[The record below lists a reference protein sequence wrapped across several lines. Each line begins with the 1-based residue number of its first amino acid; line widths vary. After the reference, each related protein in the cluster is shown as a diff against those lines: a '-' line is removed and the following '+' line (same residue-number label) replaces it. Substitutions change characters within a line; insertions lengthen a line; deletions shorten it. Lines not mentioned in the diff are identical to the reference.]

1 MDEGYTVLKHT
12 IDDGA
17 YVYGSG
23 AYTYATGA
31 TGAGGALNSLAVTNE
46 WDSVRLVNIVGTGNL
61 PSGYTSP
68 SGDQYMSTGT
78 LIGGATPNGD
88 IRGEGT
94 GYKDHVVGLR
104 KLLYFR

>member
-31 TGAGGALNSLAVTNE
+31 TGAGGALGSLANVSCVE
-46 WDSVRLVNIVGTGNL
+46 
-61 PSGYTSP
+61 
-68 SGDQYMSTGT
+68 
-78 LIGGATPNGD
+78 
-88 IRGEGT
+88 
-94 GYKDHVVGLR
+94 
-104 KLLYFR
+104 